1 MLAVDDGII
10 TCRLNCLDF
19 LGITAMSDELP
30 VCLPVRLPVRLD
42 DLQLDEIQELLEEE
56 GIEASA
62 EQVRM
67 ITAFIASVGGLENA
81 QGLFDELR
89 QLRPAA

>member
-1 MLAVDDGII
+1 
-10 TCRLNCLDF
+10 
-19 LGITAMSDELP
+19 MSDDSPIRVEELKP
-30 VCLPVRLPVRLD
+30 
-42 DLQLDEIQELLEEE
+42 DEIQELLEEE
-56 GIEASA
+56 GIEATE

-89 QLRPAA
+89 ELRPAA

>member
-1 MLAVDDGII
+1 
-10 TCRLNCLDF
+10 
-19 LGITAMSDELP
+19 MSDDLPLSLDELTP
-30 VCLPVRLPVRLD
+30 E
-42 DLQLDEIQELLEEE
+42 EIQELLAEE
-56 GIEASA
+56 GIEATE

-67 ITAFIASVGGLENA
+67 ITAFVASVGGLENA

>member
-1 MLAVDDGII
+1 
-10 TCRLNCLDF
+10 
-19 LGITAMSDELP
+19 MSDD
-30 VCLPVRLPVRLD
+30 LPVRLEELKPE
-42 DLQLDEIQELLEEE
+42 EIQELLEEE
-56 GIEASA
+56 GIEATE

-89 QLRPAA
+89 ELRPAA

>member
-1 MLAVDDGII
+1 MVTRPLAECISSSRNVTFRTFDQER
-10 TCRLNCLDF
+10 T
-19 LGITAMSDELP
+19 MSDDLP
-30 VCLPVRLPVRLD
+30 VSLD
-42 DLQLDEIQELLEEE
+42 DLQPDEIQELLAEE
-56 GIEASA
+56 GIEATE

-67 ITAFIASVGGLENA
+67 ITAFVASVGGLENA